1 MTEYTYL
8 DHAATTPV
16 DRRVVAAM
24 EPYWTE
30 FFGNSAS
37 IHTFG
42 RAAAKALESARAK
55 VATVLGCHPTEVVFT
70 ASGTEGN
77 NLAIRGVAHA
87 SRRASRGNHIIT
99 TAIEHHAV
107 DHTVGQLRDEFGF
120 ETTILPVNGLGIVDP
135 SDIEQAIRSNT
146 ILISVMHANNE
157 VGTIQPV
164 AEIGSIARAHGI
176 PFHTDAVQASGK
188 LSLNVDELGV
198 DLLTLSAHK
207 FYGPKG
213 VGGVYVRRGTTM
225 IPFLTGGEQERGHRP
240 GTVNVAGNVG
250 LAVALQLAEDERE
263 NETIRVTRMRDTLI
277 QGVLSRID
285 DARLTGHPTLRLADS
300 ASFAFRDCD
309 GEALLMALDLAGIAA
324 GTGSACATGDP
335 EPSSVLTAMGLKPEW
350 AVGSL
355 RLTLGRWTVDEHIER
370 VLEVLPRAVE
380 RVRGLNQ

>member
-1 MTEYTYL
+1 MSENTYM

-16 DRRVVAAM
+16 DPRVVAAM

-37 IHTFG
+37 IHSYG
-42 RAAAKALESARAK
+42 RAAAKALESARAQ
-55 VATVLGCHPTEVVFT
+55 VATELGCHPTEVVFT
-70 ASGTEGN
+70 ASGTESN
-77 NLAIRGVAHA
+77 NLAIRGVAYA
-87 SRRASRGNHIIT
+87 SRRAKRGNHIIT

-120 ETTILPVNGLGIVDP
+120 ETTNLPVNGQGLVDP
-135 SDIEQAIRSNT
+135 RDIEHEICSNT
-146 ILISVMHANNE
+146 ILISVMQANNE

-176 PFHTDAVQASGK
+176 PFHTDAVQAAGK

-213 VGGVYVRRGTTM
+213 VGAVYVRRGTTLV
-225 IPFLTGGEQERGHRP
+225 PFLTGGEQERGHRP

-250 LAVALQLAEDERE
+250 LAAALRLAEDERE
-263 NETIRVTRMRDTLI
+263 NEAIRMTRMRDLLI
-277 QGVLSRID
+277 QGVLNRID

-300 ASFAFRDCD
+300 ASFAFKDCD

-324 GTGSACATGDP
+324 GTGSACTTGDP

-355 RLTLGRWTVDEHIER
+355 RLTLGRWTEDEHIER
-370 VLEVLPRAVE
+370 VLEVLPHAVE
-380 RVRGLNQ
+380 RIRGLN